1 MSANRAATL
10 LTDDQRELYQTAGA
24 ISIRG
29 EPQPNPSSHGI
40 ELAPAQLLSIPP
52 PNRTKSNVPDQPA
65 SPNAS
70 SAPPDQKVIQLP
82 EPTNSLQDVDRQ
94 QSFIRIRLQNPL
106 VLRTTG
112 FDYRT
117 HYTTYELYYEFIQ
130 FLIKTQ
136 EQRAPLCTFSLRDL
150 KEYFGQSNRASQT
163 YSRNTRLITRY
174 LTQARVIEHHTQ
186 TSEKKARLYTIK
198 PNKLSRHLRPE
209 VIFDGREF
217 NSPITLARNI
227 DTKARTSVSTQ
238 QVTT

>member
-1 MSANRAATL
+1 MPRYILSANRAATL
-10 LTDDQRELYQTAGA
+10 LTDDQRELYQTAERYAAANHDEIAAAILACA
-24 ISIRG
+24 ISIR
-29 EPQPNPSSHGI
+29 
-40 ELAPAQLLSIPP
+40 
-52 PNRTKSNVPDQPA
+52 
-65 SPNAS
+65 
-70 SAPPDQKVIQLP
+70 
-82 EPTNSLQDVDRQ
+82 
-94 QSFIRIRLQNPL
+94 
-106 VLRTTG
+106 
-112 FDYRT
+112 
-117 HYTTYELYYEFIQ
+117 
-130 FLIKTQ
+130 
-136 EQRAPLCTFSLRDL
+136 

-198 PNKLSRHLRPE
+198 TNKLSRHLRPE